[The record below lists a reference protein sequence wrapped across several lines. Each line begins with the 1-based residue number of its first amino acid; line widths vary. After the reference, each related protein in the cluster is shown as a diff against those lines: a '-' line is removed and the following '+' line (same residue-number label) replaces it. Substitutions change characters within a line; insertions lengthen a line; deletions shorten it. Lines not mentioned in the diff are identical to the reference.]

1 MSFIKSLKS
10 LIHKKEYVAFFQAT
24 KDGDLKKIEESINKR
39 LDLEMPNDRSETV
52 FLLAVFYNQ
61 IDIAKVLIQ
70 AGANVQIIE
79 LANKQNCFFF
89 CKTMEM
95 LNLLIENKVNLNHKD
110 INKENI
116 LHHLANRPKVN
127 ESDDV
132 LEIFKLLISKA
143 VDARQNNKLGENV
156 FDLAIKSRQDKLVK
170 FLLTQDYKSNHSDAE
185 QLLNAMYA
193 DYFKDSNITK
203 MLIEH
208 GFDYSFLSEAIMEA
222 KSDPNH
228 ANTHDIL
235 DTMEQR
241 VFDYIHIVEE
251 RKKLVSIMN
260 DSSNLKDKIQ
270 SLREDSDSLN
280 NTEIKSP
287 KGKI

>member
-70 AGANVQIIE
+70 AGANVHIIE

-110 INKENI
+110 INNFTPLYYQI
-116 LHHLANRPKVN
+116 
-127 ESDDV
+127 
-132 LEIFKLLISKA
+132 
-143 VDARQNNKLGENV
+143 NNYK
-156 FDLAIKSRQDKLVK
+156 FDLA
-170 FLLTQDYKSNHSDAE
+170 FHLLENGANPNDIPSSILKASP
-185 QLLNAMYA
+185 
-193 DYFKDSNITK
+193 FKQKEIFEK
-203 MLIEH
+203 MVLH
-208 GFDYSFLSEAIMEA
+208 GFDYKKVYELGFVDLSDIQESLEMFEL
-222 KSDPNH
+222 KDKLEQNLTQV
-228 ANTHDIL
+228 NTKN
-235 DTMEQR
+235 
-241 VFDYIHIVEE
+241 
-251 RKKLVSIMN
+251 RKKL
-260 DSSNLKDKIQ
+260 
-270 SLREDSDSLN
+270 
-280 NTEIKSP
+280 
-287 KGKI
+287 